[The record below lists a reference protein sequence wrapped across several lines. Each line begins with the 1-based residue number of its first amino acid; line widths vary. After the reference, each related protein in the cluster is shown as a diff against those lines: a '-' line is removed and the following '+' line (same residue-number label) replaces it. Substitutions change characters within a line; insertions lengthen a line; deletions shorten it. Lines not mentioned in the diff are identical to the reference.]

1 MSLVLLYRWLFLA
14 FYSGGSVKVTQ
25 NEEKEEKEEEEE
37 VEEEKS
43 SGPNIAVIAPAVGVP
58 VLLIVG
64 VVVYCIRK

>member
-1 MSLVLLYRWLFLA
+1 MSLVLLYHWLFLA

-25 NEEKEEKEEEEE
+25 NEEQEEEEE
-37 VEEEKS
+37 VVEEKS
-43 SGPNIAVIAPAVGVP
+43 SGPNIAVIAPAVGIP

>member
-25 NEEKEEKEEEEE
+25 EKEKEEEKEEE
-37 VEEEKS
+37 VVEEKS
-43 SGPNIAVIAPAVGVP
+43 SGPNIAVIAPAVGIP
-58 VLLIVG
+58 VLLIIG